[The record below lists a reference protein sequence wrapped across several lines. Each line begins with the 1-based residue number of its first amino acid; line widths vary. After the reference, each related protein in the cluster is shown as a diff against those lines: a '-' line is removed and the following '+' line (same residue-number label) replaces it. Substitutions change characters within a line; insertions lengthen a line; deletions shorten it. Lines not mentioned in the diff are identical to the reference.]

1 MADARN
7 NELPRI
13 NGTYIL
19 MQDVDRCN
27 DIDYENIEDAREAL
41 RDAQDYGCEDMWIA
55 YVDEDGNLQFEEGE
69 SA

>member
-7 NELPRI
+7 NELPTI

-19 MQDVDRCN
+19 MQDVDRFN
-27 DIDYENIEDAREAL
+27 DTDYESIEDARGAL
-41 RDAQDYGCEDMWIA
+41 YDAQDDGCEDMWIA